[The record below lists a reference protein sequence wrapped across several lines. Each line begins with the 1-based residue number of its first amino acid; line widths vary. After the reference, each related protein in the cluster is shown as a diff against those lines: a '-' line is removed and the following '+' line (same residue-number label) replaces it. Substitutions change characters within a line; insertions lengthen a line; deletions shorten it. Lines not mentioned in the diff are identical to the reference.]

1 MAKGKGAGSGQ
12 AAGLVYVRLSA
23 DLTQLEADL
32 KRAQGSVDKLQT
44 TVGKGG
50 GSAGVK
56 DAAAEASARKETL
69 AIQQRQVET
78 ERQRAAATRSTGFAS
93 RESARDVRQ
102 QVATIKDQLND
113 TTAFSGAGFSDML
126 FGIDNDRIAVT
137 RFGGALADLQK
148 QKIKLD
154 AALQSNPGSKALQAE
169 LAAVNK
175 SIITNQAGLDGIQ
188 KKWSGLGGAVR
199 GAGATIATSMASSLL
214 IGGGIGL
221 AVAALSA
228 VASAGMELGDK
239 LVNPAKFAAA
249 AFNDLAAAVNK
260 AGSSDGFAKLLGLT
274 GPMKDLAASA
284 ARAAA
289 VNANQGNLELLGRA
303 AGQAGYSGISAADAL
318 LSGNQQAFK
327 ESVRAAFPSFGP
339 LPINVTKDNTRASAD
354 LLGKDAV
361 DAFDK
366 YLAQWASRHKGENP
380 FGEVFLAALDS
391 ASTVAFTAMQKA
403 AAQGLASSTAASL
416 SALVNQR
423 AMITGDTGSAA
434 LSVQDRAILFAQKGV
449 AGAQSAMNAFNARRS
464 ARGDANTLS
473 AAQTDVVRAGIATGG
488 TNGFEVAAAIAE
500 ARQKAN
506 EVRTQIAE
514 NKKSNQYLAG
524 IASAQKKLAA
534 AQTDKQLA
542 DIDKQIVN
550 LATPI
555 AGIGPIVASSVVT
568 AINAG
573 TFSITVDAKSGAL
586 IGNLVTP
593 TVSANLAKGGSL
605 GTRFGIKQ

>member
-126 FGIDNDRIAVT
+126 FGIDNDRIAAT

-175 SIITNQAGLDGIQ
+175 GIATNQAGLDGIQ
-188 KKWSGLGGAVR
+188 KKWSGVGGAVR
-199 GAGATIATSMASSLL
+199 GAGATIATSLASSLL
-214 IGGGIGL
+214 IGAGIGL
-221 AVAALSA
+221 ATTAISAL
-228 VASAGMELGDK
+228 ASAGMELGDK
-239 LVNPAKFAAA
+239 LANPAKYAAS

-260 AGSSDGFAKLLGLT
+260 AGGSDAFAKLLGLT
-274 GPMKDLAASA
+274 GPLRDLASAASSAAAASA
-284 ARAAA
+284 NQANLQTLGAAA
-289 VNANQGNLELLGRA
+289 SS
-303 AGQAGYSGISAADAL
+303 AGYSGLSPAQAISANNQTAFTDSV
-318 LSGNQQAFK
+318 LSGITMAGNIPIGLSPEKATSIAKLLGTEAF
-327 ESVRAAFPSFGP
+327 AAFQ
-339 LPINVTKDNTRASAD
+339 KDIERQKGTLFSGTFTTGLVDSLRVAS
-354 LLGKDAV
+354 K
-361 DAFDK
+361 
-366 YLAQWASRHKGENP
+366 
-380 FGEVFLAALDS
+380 
-391 ASTVAFTAMQKA
+391 VAFQELQNA
-403 AAQGLASSTAASL
+403 AAQSVATSTMATLNSLAS
-416 SALVNQR
+416 QR
-423 AMITGDTGSAA
+423 AMITGETGSAA

-593 TVSANLAKGGSL
+593 TVSANLAKGAGL
-605 GTRFGIKQ
+605 HTRTGGQ